1 MAVGARHLSVRKAA
15 GSISGRRTP
24 KCGTVF
30 AMPDLAWILDNLP
43 LGVWVARAPE
53 GTTAYSN
60 KAFEEIVGVPAALDS
75 PIAEASKVYNAFDR
89 NGQPYPIEQLP
100 FSRALSRR
108 EAVTVDDIVLHRPDG
123 RHVNV
128 RAFGVPMFDDQGR
141 ITHVIV
147 AFADTTKEVA
157 AEQAR
162 DTMEARLALAVNH
175 GPIVIWTA
183 DKEGVVRLSEGAG
196 LTAMGAA
203 SGQLVGHNLFD
214 LYRDHPTIPGYLRR
228 GLAGESFW
236 YTVEV
241 PGAIYDTYLTPLR
254 DTEGNVTGVAGL
266 SNDVTKLRQL
276 QANAIQNDRAI
287 ALGTL
292 AASVAHEINNPL
304 TYLLPHAEMCQQS
317 LERLERAALVLPAGF
332 AEPVSDLL
340 KQLRSDLDPVRS
352 AAERISRTTRQLK
365 TFSRSS
371 DERREVIEIK
381 RVVRSVLDLVGKDV
395 EACARVRLDLED
407 RALVFADES
416 RLVQVVL
423 NLVVNAMQAVQRQA
437 RSDSEIFIR
446 ARRAGDRVLLEVED
460 NGPGVPARDR
470 DRIFDPFFSTKEAG
484 EGTGLGL
491 FVCRNIVRELG
502 GDIAVEDRPNG
513 GARFQVTLPARGD
526 APAPAP
532 APKAAPR
539 EPNLVQQARIL
550 VIDDEPMLLRALSQT
565 LRNAGHDVTSMSD
578 STGALELLLSN
589 SHFDLIFCDVM
600 MRGMTGM
607 DVMDALMQRAPERA
621 RRIVFMSGGAYTSEA
636 RGFLEKYAEQ
646 SVDKPFDPVHEA
658 RARLERLTKGSS

>member
-1 MAVGARHLSVRKAA
+1 
-15 GSISGRRTP
+15 
-24 KCGTVF
+24 
-30 AMPDLAWILDNLP
+30 MPDLAWILDNLP
-43 LGVWVARAPE
+43 LGIWVARAPE

-60 KAFEEIVGVPAALDS
+60 KAFEEIVGVPAALHT
-75 PIAEASKVYNAFDR
+75 PIAEASRMYNAFDR
-89 NGQPYPIEQLP
+89 NGQPYPIERLT
-100 FSRALSRR
+100 FSRALAQR
-108 EAVTVDDIVLHRPDG
+108 EPVTVDDIVLHRPDG

-157 AEQAR
+157 AELAR

-183 DKEGVVRLSEGAG
+183 DKDGVVRLSEGAG
-196 LTAMGAA
+196 LAAMGAA
-203 SGQLVGHNLFD
+203 SGQLVGQNLFD

-254 DTEGNVTGVAGL
+254 DAEGNVTGIAGL
-266 SNDVTKLRQL
+266 SNDVTELRQL

-304 TYLLPHAEMCQQS
+304 TYLLTHAEMCDES
-317 LERLERAALVLPAGF
+317 LERLERAAQALPA
-332 AEPVSDLL
+332 AEPLGALL
-340 KQLRSDLDPVRS
+340 KQLRADLDPVRS
-352 AAERISRTTRQLK
+352 AAQRISRTTRQLK

-371 DERREVIEIK
+371 DEHREVIEVK
-381 RVVRSVLDLVGKDV
+381 RVVRSVLELVGKDV
-395 EACARVRLDLED
+395 EACARVRLELED
-407 RALVFADES
+407 RARVFADES

-437 RSDSEIFIR
+437 RSDSEIVIM

-502 GDIAVEDRPNG
+502 GDIGVEDRPNG
-513 GARFQVTLPARGD
+513 GARFKVTLPARDD
-526 APAPAP
+526 APAAAP
-532 APKAAPR
+532 AAKATPLT
-539 EPNLVQQARIL
+539 PNPVERARIL
-550 VIDDEPMLLRALSQT
+550 VIDDEPMLLRALSQM

-578 STGALELLLSN
+578 STNALELLLSN
-589 SHFDLIFCDVM
+589 SPFDLVFCDVM

-607 DVMDALMQRAPERA
+607 DLMEALQQRAPERV

-636 RGFLEKYAEQ
+636 RAFLEKYSEQ
-646 SVDKPFDPVHEA
+646 SVDKPFDPVRET
-658 RARLERLTKGSS
+658 RARLEQLAKDST